1 MKTEWTSDELDL
13 NKHLKP
19 LTDFVDD
26 NHKFIEEVFSIFSIQ
41 ELKSLTP
48 DILKV
53 SIFYESK
60 SIYFLQILMVFIQTS
75 NIHTIFM
82 I

>member
-1 MKTEWTSDELDL
+1 MKSEWTTDELDL
-13 NKHLKP
+13 TKDLKP

-53 SIFYESK
+53 RIF
-60 SIYFLQILMVFIQTS
+60 
-75 NIHTIFM
+75 
-82 I
+82 